1 LGRAKEKG
9 RGEYGKEREEKGK
22 GGTDMD
28 GQLEE
33 RESVYCV
40 AGMST
45 SFGTRRVVWE
55 EGEGNREGERGT
67 MSQ

>member
-1 LGRAKEKG
+1 
-9 RGEYGKEREEKGK
+9 
-22 GGTDMD
+22 MD

-67 MSQ
+67 VSH